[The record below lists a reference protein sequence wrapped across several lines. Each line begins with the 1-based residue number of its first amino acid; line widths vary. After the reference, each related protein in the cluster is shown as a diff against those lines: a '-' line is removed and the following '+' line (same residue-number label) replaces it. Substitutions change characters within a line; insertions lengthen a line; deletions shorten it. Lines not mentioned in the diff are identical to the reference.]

1 MQQVL
6 TGFSVV
12 LVVIAVGFLLGRR
25 NSLGNGG
32 RQALASLVYLVATP
46 ALLFDRLITTDPA
59 EVLSAN
65 FVVIVVSALVT
76 GFLFFLLCRIVLRRN
91 TSDAIIGM
99 LSASYAN
106 AGNLGIPLAVYVLD
120 DAAAVVPVILF
131 QVAFYA
137 PVALTAL
144 DVANSSRHSPPLRNL
159 IVVPLRNP
167 MVIAAVAGMLVSFFA
182 VPVPEVVTEPVG
194 ILAGAAVPLALLVF
208 GMSLAGGAVL
218 TEGRAA
224 AVLATVFKV
233 VLMPTVAGL
242 LAHFLFGMDGDA
254 LLTAVVLGALPTAQ
268 NVYTY
273 ALGFHTAENL
283 ARDAGLLS
291 TLASFPVLVIVSVVL
306 G

>member
-65 FVVIVVSALVT
+65 FVVIVASALVT
-76 GFLFFLLCRIVLRRN
+76 GFLFFLLCRTVLRRS

-144 DVANSSRHSPPLRNL
+144 DVANFSRRSPPLRNL
-159 IVVPLRNP
+159 IVVPLSNP

-194 ILAGAAVPLALLVF
+194 MLAGAAVPLALLVF

-242 LAHFLFGMDGDA
+242 LAHFLFGMEGDA

-273 ALGFHTAENL
+273 ALRFRTAENL